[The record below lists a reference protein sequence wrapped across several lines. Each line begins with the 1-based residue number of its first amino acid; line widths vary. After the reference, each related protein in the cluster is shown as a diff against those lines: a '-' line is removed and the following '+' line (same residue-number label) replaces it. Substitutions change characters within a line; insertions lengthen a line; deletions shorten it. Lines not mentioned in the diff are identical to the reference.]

1 MDSSGQV
8 KWTWS
13 REKSCQI
20 KWNQIKS
27 IQVKAVK
34 SPGLTRA
41 IRPAPTPISGL
52 AATMTSVSF
61 HPFTKPMQ
69 KPHTNVVK
77 RCRNMATWSA
87 MASLI
92 LLMSLQHRRD
102 RFNTHTHRNS
112 RNTFIAE
119 TASSRCHSLWH
130 ASVELPYGGAV
141 KPADLH
147 PHHSAEVHFSDELD
161 LPGSGRHP
169 QGDLSVR
176 KKSRLQSDC
185 FRVVVAGYKSK
196 QGSRGTAVGV
206 LYGICRMKQFDPR
219 HFYQCLDM
227 ILCNL

>member
-112 RNTFIAE
+112 RNTLYSGDRVITVPLTLTCECWAPLRRCSQ
-119 TASSRCHSLWH
+119 TSRSPSSSLCWSTFLWWVWS
-130 ASVELPYGGAV
+130 AWQRTSPTGRSV
-141 KPADLH
+141 
-147 PHHSAEVHFSDELD
+147 SS
-161 LPGSGRHP
+161 
-169 QGDLSVR
+169 
-176 KKSRLQSDC
+176 
-185 FRVVVAGYKSK
+185 
-196 QGSRGTAVGV
+196 
-206 LYGICRMKQFDPR
+206 
-219 HFYQCLDM
+219 
-227 ILCNL
+227 